1 MNKLLQNL
9 LWLGGIILFVFV
21 GYQGMTWG
29 KRSATENPYEYDI
42 EALKGVDPELI
53 SHTETLTIP
62 VDSPGLTAIAVDKN
76 DNIYVSA
83 GKELIKFSSAGSKQ
97 KVTKLPGSIT
107 AIAVADDGTIYAASK
122 AHVKVLDPQ
131 MNITATWPDLGG
143 RAVITSLAV
152 SQERIYIAD
161 AGNKVGFGCDLKG
174 NITQKFGLKNE
185 EKRSPGLIIPSP
197 YFDLLLDNDQ
207 SLWLINT
214 GRHSFE
220 NYDSDG
226 YLKRSWEKSAST
238 IEGFSGC
245 CNPTHVTIMPNGNF
259 VTSEKGLVRVKMYS
273 AKGKLLSV
281 IASPSMFADETKG
294 LDLAVDSKGRILVL
308 DPERNEVRI
317 FTAKEN
323 R

>member
-1 MNKLLQNL
+1 MNRLLQNL
-9 LWLGGIILFVFV
+9 LWLGGIILFAVV

-29 KRSATENPYEYDI
+29 KRSATENVFEYDL
-42 EALKGVDPELI
+42 EALKGVDSKLI
-53 SHTETLTIP
+53 SHSETLTIP
-62 VDSPGLTAIAVDKN
+62 VDSPGLTAIAVDKA

-83 GKELIKFSSAGSKQ
+83 DKELIKFNNTG
-97 KVTKLPGSIT
+97 TKLKSTKLEHAVT
-107 AIAVADDGTIYAASK
+107 ALTVGPDNTIYAALKEYVAILDSEMN
-122 AHVKVLDPQ
+122 VK
-131 MNITATWPDLGG
+131 ATWPELGG

-152 SQERIYIAD
+152 SQENVYIAD
-161 AGNKVGFGCDLKG
+161 VGNKVALGCDLKG
-174 NITQKFGLKNE
+174 NITGKFGLKNE

-197 YFDLLLDNDQ
+197 YFDILLDNES

-220 NYDSDG
+220 NYNSDG
-226 YLKRSWEKSAST
+226 YLTRSWEKSDST

-245 CNPTHVTIMPNGNF
+245 CNPTHVAIMPNGNF
-259 VTSEKGLVRVKMYS
+259 VTSEKGLVRVKIYS
-273 AKGKLLSV
+273 PGGEFLSV
-281 IASPSMFADETKG
+281 VATPKQFTDDTKG

-317 FTAKEN
+317 FTVKEK